1 MSTLPTPGGA
11 AAGPAVQD
19 MPDDDRQAS
28 AEDGSTRRYGIE
40 LGRGPVRLHTGSVR
54 RAGAD
59 CRNGW
64 SVDMVR
70 VEQHGCAPRDEPV
83 AAMRREREL

>member
-1 MSTLPTPGGA
+1 MSTLPPPGGA
-11 AAGPAVQD
+11 SAGPAVQD

-28 AEDGSTRRYGIE
+28 AEDGPTRRYGIE

-70 VEQHGCAPRDEPV
+70 VEQRDCASCDGPV
-83 AAMRREREL
+83 AAMRSEHEF